1 MNDGR
6 SPNDSGEHTSWI
18 DKISRFFT
26 STPKTREDINQFFVL
41 AKEHQLLDDDELTI
55 MQGALEVT
63 DIQVREVMVPRS
75 RMVVIKAT
83 DTPEEFLPDVIKS
96 AHSRFPVMGEDND
109 DVLGILHAK
118 DLLPLI
124 LESSQDSF
132 DISSFIRPVHKVP
145 ESRRLNKLLHDFRTT
160 RNHMAIVI
168 DEYGG
173 VSGLITIE
181 DVLEEI
187 VGEIEDEFDVDEDE
201 SIKRLSDKDFLVKGH
216 TTIEDFNKAL
226 HAEMDDSEF
235 DTIAGLVTHQFGYIP
250 QRNETVDIEKF
261 SFRVLHADKRRVH
274 LLRVQVRE

>member
-1 MNDGR
+1 MSDGR
-6 SPNDSGEHTSWI
+6 SPNDSGEHSSWI
-18 DKISRFFT
+18 DKITRLFT

-41 AKEHQLLDDDELTI
+41 AKEHQLLDEDEFTI

-75 RMVVIKAT
+75 RMIMIKAT
-83 DTPEEFLPDVIKS
+83 DTPAEFLPDVIKS

-124 LESSQDSF
+124 LEAGHNDF
-132 DISSFIRPVHKVP
+132 DISTYIRPVHKVP

-187 VGEIEDEFDVDEDE
+187 VGEIEDEFDVEEDE
-201 SIKRLSDKDFLVKGH
+201 SIKRLSDNDFLVKGH
-216 TTIEDFNKAL
+216 TTIEDFNKLFNAD
-226 HAEMDDSEF
+226 MDDSEY

-250 QRNETVDIEKF
+250 QRNEAVDIG
-261 SFRVLHADKRRVH
+261 SFNFRILHADKRRVH
-274 LLRVQVRE
+274 LLRVQLKD